1 MDGVDS
7 NIISQILSITV
18 IVLMFICLLLI
29 VVYLVLRSKDKRKK
43 DKDNKKE
50 TVQLNETKNTKKQ
63 KSNKK
68 KESTGYSKNSIFDFM
83 EFDKVMDNMIVQKKG
98 KRYLMVV
105 ECQGVNY
112 DLMSS
117 LEKVSV
123 EEGFQQF
130 LNTLRNPIQI
140 YIQTRTVNLGK
151 SIERYKNNL
160 KDIESKYSRMSF
172 EYKAMQESG
181 EYSEQD
187 LQKAFFELTK
197 QRNLLE
203 YGRDIIDNTER
214 MSLNRNIL
222 SRKYYIVLSH
232 YPEEAMN
239 GDYSVDEL
247 SNIAFSELYT
257 KSQAII
263 RTLSGCGV
271 AGKILNS
278 NELVDLLYVAYNRDD
293 SEVFGMDRVQEA
305 GMEELYSTAPDVFNK
320 KVKILDQEIRNK
332 AIDLANEKIEK
343 VKSKKQQE
351 AQEKETDMEKLIRN
365 MAEIILSENQAYV
378 GYDVAQEAIQE
389 IENENIEEE
398 NKKGGNDNEEK
409 QKTTRRR
416 KSTAK

>member
-29 VVYLVLRSKDKRKK
+29 IVYLVLRSKDKRKRE
-43 DKDNKKE
+43 KDNKKE
-50 TVQLNETKNTKKQ
+50 TVQLNEPKESKKQ
-63 KSNKK
+63 KNKK
-68 KESTGYSKNSIFDFM
+68 KENTGYSKNSIFDFM

-130 LNTLRNPIQI
+130 LNTLRSPIQI

-151 SIERYKNNL
+151 SIEKYRENI

-187 LQKAFFELTK
+187 IQKAFFELTK

-239 GDYSVDEL
+239 GEYSVDEL

-271 AGKILNS
+271 SGKILNS
-278 NELVDLLYVAYNRDD
+278 NELVELLYVAYNRDD
-293 SEVFGMDRVQEA
+293 SEVFGMDRAQEA
-305 GMEELYSTAPDVFNK
+305 GIEELYSTAPDVFNK
-320 KVKILDQEIRNK
+320 KVKILDKEIKNR

-351 AQEKETDMEKLIRN
+351 AEEKQTDMDKLIRN

-389 IENENIEEE
+389 IENENKE
-398 NKKGGNDNEEK
+398 GGKDNEEK

>member
-1 MDGVDS
+1 MDNLDS
-7 NIISQILSITV
+7 NVISQILSIALILLV
-18 IVLMFICLLLI
+18 FICFILI
-29 VVYLVLRSKDKRKK
+29 VVYFILKSK
-43 DKDNKKE
+43 E
-50 TVQLNETKNTKKQ
+50 KKQ
-63 KSNKK
+63 KQKEKVKTEAISDKKKQKNKK
-68 KESTGYSKNSIFDFM
+68 TETNNGYTKESIFNFM

-130 LNTLRNPIQI
+130 LNTLRSPIQI

-160 KDIESKYSRMSF
+160 KEIENKYSRMSF
-172 EYKAMQESG
+172 EYKAMRESG
-181 EYSEQD
+181 DYSEQD
-187 LQKAFFELTK
+187 IQKAFFELTK

-203 YGRDIIDNTER
+203 YGRDVIDNTER

-222 SRKYYIVLSH
+222 SRRYYIVISH
-232 YPEEAMN
+232 YPEEATS

-257 KSQAII
+257 KAQSII

-278 NELVDLLYVAYNRDD
+278 NELVELLYVAYNRDD
-293 SEVFGMDRVQEA
+293 SEIFGMERALEA
-305 GMEELYSTAPDVFNK
+305 GMEELYSTAPDVFSK

-343 VKSKKQQE
+343 VKSRKQQE
-351 AQEKETDMEKLIRN
+351 AEQKETDMEKLIRN

-378 GYDVAQEAIQE
+378 GYDVAGEAIQE
-389 IENENIEEE
+389 IRNENTE
-398 NKKGGNDNEEK
+398 GGKDNEEK
-409 QKTTRRR
+409 QKTTRTR

>member
-18 IVLMFICLLLI
+18 IVLMFICLVLI
-29 VVYLVLRSKDKRKK
+29 VVYLILRSKDRRKK
-43 DKDNKKE
+43 NKENKNEKVKLNEIKDNKK
-50 TVQLNETKNTKKQ
+50 Q
-63 KSNKK
+63 KSKK
-68 KESTGYSKNSIFDFM
+68 TENTGYSKNSIFDFM
-83 EFDKVMDNMIVQKKG
+83 EFDKVIDNMIVQKKG

-130 LNTLRNPIQI
+130 LNTLRSPIQI

-151 SIERYKNNL
+151 SIERYRNNL
-160 KDIESKYSRMSF
+160 KEIESKYSRMSF

-203 YGRDIIDNTER
+203 YGRDIIENTER

-222 SRKYYIVLSH
+222 SRRYYIVLSH
-232 YPEEAMN
+232 YPEEAMS
-239 GDYSVDEL
+239 GEYSVDEL

-278 NELVDLLYVAYNRDD
+278 NELVELLYVAYNRDD
-293 SEVFGMDRVQEA
+293 SEIFGMDRALEA

-320 KVKILDQEIRNK
+320 KVKILDQEIKNR

-351 AQEKETDMEKLIRN
+351 AEEKQADMDKLIRN

-389 IENENIEEE
+389 IENESIGEE
-398 NKKGGNDNEEK
+398 NKEGGNDNEEK

>member
-7 NIISQILSITV
+7 NIISQILSIALFV
-18 IVLMFICLLLI
+18 LVFICIVLV
-29 VVYLVLRSKDKRKK
+29 VVYLILRSKEKK
-43 DKDNKKE
+43 QKNKENKKE
-50 TVQLNETKNTKKQ
+50 MVQLTESKETKKQ
-63 KSNKK
+63 KNKK

-83 EFDKVMDNMIVQKKG
+83 EFDKVVDNMIVQKKG
-98 KRYLMVV
+98 KRYLMVI

-130 LNTLRNPIQI
+130 LNTLRSPIQI

-181 EYSEQD
+181 DYDEKD

-222 SRKYYIVLSH
+222 SRKYYVVLSH
-232 YPEEAMN
+232 YPEEGIT

-271 AGKILNS
+271 SGKILDS
-278 NELVDLLYVAYNRDD
+278 NELVELLYVAYNRDD
-293 SEVFGMDRVQEA
+293 SEIFGIERAQEA
-305 GMEELYSTAPDVFNK
+305 GMEELYSTAPDVFSK
-320 KVKILDQEIRNK
+320 KVKILDQEIRNR

-343 VKSKKQQE
+343 VKSRKEQE
-351 AQEKETDMEKLIRN
+351 AEEKEVDMEKLIRN

-398 NKKGGNDNEEK
+398 NEKGGNDNEKK

-416 KSTAK
+416 KSTTK

>member
-1 MDGVDS
+1 MDS
-7 NIISQILSITV
+7 NVISQILSIALV
-18 IVLMFICLLLI
+18 LLVFICIVLII
-29 VVYLVLRSKDKRKK
+29 VYCVLKSKEKSQ
-43 DKDNKKE
+43 NKKE
-50 TVQLNETKNTKKQ
+50 KEKTKIQTSKSDKSQ
-63 KSNKK
+63 KNKK
-68 KESTGYSKNSIFDFM
+68 TQVNNGYTKDSIFNFM

-98 KRYLMVV
+98 KRYLMVI

-117 LEKVSV
+117 LEKISV

-160 KDIESKYSRMSF
+160 KDIESKYNRMSF

-222 SRKYYIVLSH
+222 SRRYYVVLSH
-232 YPEEAMN
+232 YPEEGIN
-239 GDYSVDEL
+239 GEYSVDEL

-271 AGKILNS
+271 NGKILNS
-278 NELVDLLYVAYNRDD
+278 NELVELLYVAYNRDD
-293 SEVFGMDRVQEA
+293 SEVFGMDRVMEA
-305 GMEELYSTAPDVFNK
+305 GMEELYSTAPEVFSK
-320 KVKILDQEIRNK
+320 KVRVLDQEIRNK

-343 VKSKKQQE
+343 IKSRKQQE
-351 AQEKETDMEKLIRN
+351 AEEKESGMEQLIRN

-378 GYDVAQEAIQE
+378 GYDIANEAIQE
-389 IENENIEEE
+389 IRNEDKE
-398 NKKGGNDNEEK
+398 GGNGDEEK
-409 QKTTRRR
+409 QKTTTRR
-416 KSTAK
+416 KRTTK